1 MSRPLTETGRRAV
14 RRHHAAGM
22 SRNDIAR
29 KIGRSPSTV
38 SKLAAG
44 VGPGFDRAAEVPTA
58 TAVRKAGPDAR
69 HTEVAH
75 RLHDVAEREIGH
87 MTHPRLC
94 FEWGGPMHT

>member
-22 SRNDIAR
+22 GRNDIAR

-38 SKLAAG
+38 SELVAG
-44 VGPGFDRAAEVPTA
+44 AGPGFDRAAEVPTA

-75 RLHDVAEREIGH
+75 RLHDVAEREIGR
-87 MTHPRLC
+87 MTQPQLYFDR
-94 FEWGGPMHT
+94 GGSMHT